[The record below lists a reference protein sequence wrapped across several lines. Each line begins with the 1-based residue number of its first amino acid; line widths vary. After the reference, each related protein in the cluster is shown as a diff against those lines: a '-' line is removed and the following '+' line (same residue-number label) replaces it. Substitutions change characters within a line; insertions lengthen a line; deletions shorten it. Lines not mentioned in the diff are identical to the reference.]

1 MVFNTAPKPPP
12 KRLAELKSE
21 VAALLYLIDLH
32 NTQKHLLSMDDKEL
46 AEYNDAVLHELNLD
60 ELNKLNQLIKEIEE
74 SENL

>member
-1 MVFNTAPKPPP
+1 MTENE
-12 KRLAELKSE
+12 KRLSELKSE

-46 AEYNDAVLHELNLD
+46 ADYNDAVLD

-74 SENL
+74 SQNL

>member
-1 MVFNTAPKPPP
+1 MTENV

-21 VAALLYLIDLH
+21 MAALLYLIDLH

-46 AEYNDAVLHELNLD
+46 AEYNDAVLD

>member
-1 MVFNTAPKPPP
+1 MTENV

>member
-1 MVFNTAPKPPP
+1 M
-12 KRLAELKSE
+12 
-21 VAALLYLIDLH
+21 AALLYLIDLH

>member
-1 MVFNTAPKPPP
+1 MTENE

-46 AEYNDAVLHELNLD
+46 ADYNDAVLD

-74 SENL
+74 SQNL